1 MDNRQDMEMA
11 IESEKFN
18 FVTLRLALSIKIE
31 TIAKNILNLDST
43 IIPVQ
48 IDNPDVIPAIM
59 RAK

>member
-11 IESEKFN
+11 IESEKFS